1 MQGKFEHISIRGI
14 LSAVPVNEV
23 DNNDYISKIQS
34 RRVKK
39 QIALTGIDRRRVT
52 STGQKASDMAT
63 VAAEKLLDQL
73 KWQRDEIDVV
83 VFVTQSGDLV
93 RPSSALLIQNR
104 LGLHKECMAY
114 DINQGCAGYISGLTT
129 ICSILQV
136 TKGKGLL
143 LVGES
148 NAIAGDDIA
157 AGALLEGDAAAATA
171 IEYCENAE
179 VIDFANYCDGSRAD
193 YLYKPFDG
201 PAYMDGNA
209 VLLFGLSDVADTV
222 KDFMKNKHI
231 ANEDIDYY
239 VFHQAQ
245 KMIVDGI
252 VQEVGIPSEKVFM
265 SCQSFGNTSSASLP
279 LTICLEKEQRNL
291 SGKKRLLL
299 CGYGIGLAWGI
310 IMLDVD
316 MDVVLPIIETDY
328 IYDDR
333 KKFSGGGK

>member
-1 MQGKFEHISIRGI
+1 MQGKFEHISIKGI
-14 LSAVPVNEV
+14 LSAIPVNEV
-23 DNNDYISKIQS
+23 NNNEYISKMQN

-52 STGQKASDMAT
+52 SAGQKASDMAT
-63 VAAEKLLDQL
+63 VAAEKLLNKL
-73 KWQRDEIDVV
+73 KWHRDEIDVII
-83 VFVTQSGDLV
+83 FVTQSGDLV

-104 LGLHKECMAY
+104 LGLHKKCMAY

-148 NAIAGDDIA
+148 NAIADDDIE

-171 IEYCENAE
+171 IEYSENAE
-179 VIDFANYCDGSRAD
+179 SIDFVNYCDGSRAD

-209 VLLFGLSDVADTV
+209 VLLFGLGDVADSV
-222 KDFMKNKHI
+222 KKFMINKHI
-231 ANEDIDYY
+231 SNKDIDYY

-252 VQEVGIPSEKVFM
+252 VQEVGISSDKVFM
-265 SCQSFGNTSSASLP
+265 SCQFFGNTSSASLP
-279 LTICLEKEQRNL
+279 LTICLEKKQRNL

-310 IMLDVD
+310 IMLNLN
-316 MDVVLPIIETDY
+316 MNVVFPIIETDY

-333 KKFSGGGK
+333 KKFSIGGR